1 MAINLFPLTILGP
14 LCAATLLLSA
24 CTPVMRESAASTGDA
39 GHAISHDAAQS
50 ESHAADTHAH
60 WSYDGDTG
68 PAHWGDLNPEY
79 AACSTGKEQSPIDVD
94 TVKEENLVN
103 LAFDYH
109 PSSVNIINN
118 GHTVE
123 AVYDPGSSFTVDG
136 VQYDLKQF
144 HFHAPSEHT
153 VDGQYAAMEMHLVHE
168 NAEGKKAVVGILI
181 NQGTDATLAVPEPGT
196 TGQIN
201 AADFLPSDQT
211 TFRYEGSLTTPPCTE
226 GVSWFLM
233 IHPIQLSAQQIA
245 AFTTIYNH
253 NNRPIQSVNGR
264 TILADTTP

>member
-1 MAINLFPLTILGP
+1 MSSNSFRLTIFAL
-14 LCAATLLLSA
+14 LCTAALLLSA
-24 CTPVMRESAASTGDA
+24 CRPVMPEAAAAA
-39 GHAISHDAAQS
+39 GEADHEAAGGEAHAA
-50 ESHAADTHAH
+50 ESHTH
-60 WSYDGDTG
+60 WTYDGNTG
-68 PAHWGDLNPEY
+68 PAFWGDLSPEY
-79 AACSTGKEQSPIDVD
+79 AACGTGKEQSPIDVD

-136 VQYDLKQF
+136 VQYNLKQF

-153 VDGQYAAMEMHLVHE
+153 VDGQSAAMEMHLVHE

-181 NQGTDATLAVPEPGT
+181 NEGSDATLAVPEPEA

-226 GVSWFLM
+226 GVSWFVM
-233 IHPIQLSAQQIA
+233 IHPIELSAQQIA

-253 NNRPIQSVNGR
+253 NNRPVQSLNGR